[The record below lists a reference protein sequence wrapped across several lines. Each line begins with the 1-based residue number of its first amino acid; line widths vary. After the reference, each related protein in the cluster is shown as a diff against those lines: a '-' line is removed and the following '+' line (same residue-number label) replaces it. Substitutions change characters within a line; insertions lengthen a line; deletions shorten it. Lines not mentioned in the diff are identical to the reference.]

1 MRRVLFASV
10 IGLILAPAALAG
22 VDSCQEPFGPVLP
35 KAASVTEAQLA
46 SIKDEVV
53 TFIKD
58 SDAYQACLVAA
69 MNTADRSKDEKMS
82 DGEKAA
88 INRRIASNQRE
99 KEAIGNGYNELVRV
113 VNARSGKK

>member
-1 MRRVLFASV
+1 MRRVVMASMFALVLPS
-10 IGLILAPAALAG
+10 AALAS

-35 KAASVTEAQLA
+35 KAETVTEAQLA
-46 SIKDEVV
+46 TIKEEVV

-58 SDAYQACLVAA
+58 SDAYQSCLVAA
-69 MNTADRSKDEKMS
+69 MNTADRSKDDKMT

-88 INRRIASNQRE
+88 VNRRIASNQRE
-99 KEAIGNGYNELVRV
+99 KETIGNGYNELVRV